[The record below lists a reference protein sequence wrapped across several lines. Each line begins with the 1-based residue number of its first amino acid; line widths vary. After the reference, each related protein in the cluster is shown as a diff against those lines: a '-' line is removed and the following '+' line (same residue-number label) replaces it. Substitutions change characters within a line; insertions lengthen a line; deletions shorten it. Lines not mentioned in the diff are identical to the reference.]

1 MIPKAGRVG
10 KRLAVTV
17 RLRIASLDR
26 PWLVELG
33 TTENVSTRGA
43 RILLKDAWRPGERV
57 ALALLGGLDSCESH
71 VVYCELLRTGTTAVG
86 LQLAGPCPSWMR
98 PK

>member
-1 MIPKAGRVG
+1 MIRKAGRVE

-17 RLRIASLDR
+17 RPRIASLDR
-26 PWLVELG
+26 PWLVEVG

-57 ALALLGGLDSCESH
+57 ALELPGELDSCEAH
-71 VVYCELLRTGTTAVG
+71 VVYYELLRTGTTAVG
-86 LQLAGPCPSWMR
+86 LELAGPCPSWMR